1 MKPKCLHTKW
11 GWGSD
16 HNAIGRDAASV
27 ERRRQQGAEA
37 VAGELQ
43 LSTESADEENQDA
56 HARTEEETETLDQQ
70 SPLPGFI

>member
-1 MKPKCLHTKW
+1 MKPKCLHNKW
-11 GWGSD
+11 GWDSD

-27 ERRRQQGAEA
+27 GRRRQQGAEA
-37 VAGELQ
+37 VAGDLQ

>member
-1 MKPKCLHTKW
+1 MKPKCLHTNW

-27 ERRRQQGAEA
+27 ERRRQQRAEA
-37 VAGELQ
+37 VAGDPQ
-43 LSTESADEENQDA
+43 LSTESANEENQDA
-56 HARTEEETETLDQQ
+56 HARKEEETETLDQQ